1 LDERLASR
9 RRLYISSWHRTG
21 GFVLRHG
28 AARDGLPVGM
38 MLVGKH
44 YAETTIYRAAH
55 TFEQLGDW
63 RNF

>member
-1 LDERLASR
+1 
-9 RRLYISSWHRTG
+9 
-21 GFVLRHG
+21 
-28 AARDGLPVGM
+28 M